1 MKGILKTN
9 QWHFLKFCTIRTF
22 LTCRDVYQPLLMA
35 SFISW
40 LQDSTPDTTYT
51 TCRAVGTMLLL
62 PVMSMIMHTTW
73 EYFCFQMIE
82 VGHRAHTSLKTILFQ
97 KDLRMTSA
105 TNKDFSEGEIS
116 SIIMGDSNKIWDFI
130 WQLPEFLE
138 CPFVLISSC
147 YFTFQAIGYYGF
159 IVVFLTLAQFALS
172 YYRENAEKDVHKE
185 IQEKTDKRMLHINES
200 FQNIKGVKLYGWE
213 NKFIN
218 KIEDIYKEE
227 VSIKDSAEIRNKFY
241 DFLGGCLHQIMPLLV
256 YGLYVWNGNALNL
269 GQMILANAMMGQI
282 RGRMHQANRIYRNVF
297 ILEEAMARLN
307 SFYNSPEV

>member
-1 MKGILKTN
+1 MREDASFLETLFYSYARPLLDSSVTQQIKFEQYGELPDRLRICHEAKIIESNIQHYIKKNPQDRYAFMKGILKTN

-35 SFISW
+35 SYISW

-62 PVMSMIMHTTW
+62 PVMGMIMHTTW

-185 IQEKTDKRMLHINES
+185 I
-200 FQNIKGVKLYGWE
+200 
-213 NKFIN
+213 
-218 KIEDIYKEE
+218 
-227 VSIKDSAEIRNKFY
+227 
-241 DFLGGCLHQIMPLLV
+241 
-256 YGLYVWNGNALNL
+256 
-269 GQMILANAMMGQI
+269 
-282 RGRMHQANRIYRNVF
+282 
-297 ILEEAMARLN
+297 
-307 SFYNSPEV
+307 

>member
-1 MKGILKTN
+1 MREDASFLETLFYSYARPLLDSSVTQQIKFEQYGELPDRLRICHEAKIIESNIQHYIKKNPQDRYAFMKGILKTN

-35 SFISW
+35 GFISW
-40 LQDSTPDTTYT
+40 LQDSAPAATYT
-51 TCRAVGTMLLL
+51 TCKAVGTMLLL

-97 KDLRMTSA
+97 KDLRMTGA

-138 CPFVLISSC
+138 CPFVLIASC

-227 VSIKDSAEIRNKFY
+227 VAIKNSAEIRN
-241 DFLGGCLHQIMPLLV
+241 
-256 YGLYVWNGNALNL
+256 
-269 GQMILANAMMGQI
+269 
-282 RGRMHQANRIYRNVF
+282 
-297 ILEEAMARLN
+297 
-307 SFYNSPEV
+307 

>member
-1 MKGILKTN
+1 
-9 QWHFLKFCTIRTF
+9 
-22 LTCRDVYQPLLMA
+22 MA
-35 SFISW
+35 GFITW

-51 TCRAVGTMLLL
+51 TCRAVGTMLML
-62 PVMSMIMHTTW
+62 PVMRMITHTTW

-97 KDLRMTSA
+97 KDLRMTGA

-159 IVVFLTLAQFALS
+159 IVVILTLAQFALS

-218 KIEDIYKEE
+218 KIENIYKEE

-256 YGLYVWNGNALNL
+256 YGLYVWNGNALDL
-269 GQMILANAMMGQI
+269 GQMILANAMMSQI

-297 ILEEAMARLN
+297 ILEEAMTRLN
-307 SFYNSPEV
+307 TFYNSPEV